1 LRRTIFALM
10 RTTGLPPSEI
20 ESWPIED
27 FNDYVDE
34 LNDYLEELSKAFS
47 RK

>member
-1 LRRTIFALM
+1 MRRTVFALM
-10 RTTGLPPSEI
+10 RVTGLAPGEI

-34 LNDYLEELSKAFS
+34 MNDYSEQLSKLYP
-47 RK
+47 RR